1 MNPRIMLL
9 TCLVGVSGVAIA
21 ACEDRSANPPT
32 NNTNTTTNNTTRTPN
47 NPPPRADNT
56 ANNKADQRADIPTP
70 LDQSQSPE
78 DIRISAEIRRAI
90 MEDDTMS
97 MNAQNCKI
105 ITANG
110 VVTLRGVVASEQERS
125 VIGARAQQ
133 IAGVLRVDNQL
144 EIQSDTAT
152 PRVP

>member
-9 TCLVGVSGVAIA
+9 TCLVGVTGAAVA
-21 ACEDRSANPPT
+21 ACEERSANS
-32 NNTNTTTNNTTRTPN
+32 TTTNNNGAATTN
-47 NPPPRADNT
+47 APPPRADNT
-56 ANNKADQRADIPTP
+56 ANNTSDQNTGAPTP
-70 LDQSQSPE
+70 MDQSQDPE
-78 DIRISAEIRRAI
+78 DIRITAEIRRAI

-110 VVTLRGVVASEQERS
+110 VVTLRGVVASEQERAA
-125 VIGARAQQ
+125 IGARAQQ

-144 EIQSDTAT
+144 AIESDAAT
-152 PRVP
+152 PSVP